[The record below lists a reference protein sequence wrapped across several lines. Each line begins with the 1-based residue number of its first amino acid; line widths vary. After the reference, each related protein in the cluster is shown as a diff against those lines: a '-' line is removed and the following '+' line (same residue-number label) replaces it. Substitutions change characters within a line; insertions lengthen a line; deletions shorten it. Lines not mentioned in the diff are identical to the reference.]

1 MKYTASLKKMDNG
14 WYLAQC
20 EQLPA
25 AITQG
30 ATIEEALENLK
41 DAISLVLE
49 SEKADFQKKNIKQ
62 HFMRRQFE
70 MA

>member
-1 MKYTASLKKMDNG
+1 MEYTASLKKMDNG

-30 ATIEEALENLK
+30 STIEEALENLK

-49 SEKADFQKKNIKQ
+49 SEKSDFQKQNAKQ
-62 HFMRRQFE
+62 HFVRRKFE
-70 MA
+70 IA